1 MMAFR
6 ADAFFV
12 ERCGMT
18 VAEFLD
24 VFDTD
29 NATVAVKRESESK
42 EEDVITFKNS
52 EGVSDQLA
60 EDLAL
65 SVIKSV
71 DITGSTSV
79 SIVLEALLEGN

>member
-12 ERCGMT
+12 ERCDMT

-79 SIVLEALLEGN
+79 SIVLEALLEP

>member
-1 MMAFR
+1 
-6 ADAFFV
+6 
-12 ERCGMT
+12 MT

-24 VFDTD
+24 VFETE
-29 NATVAVKRESESK
+29 NAKVAIKREADGK
-42 EEDVITFKNS
+42 LEDVLTFNNA
-52 EGVSDQLA
+52 EGVSAQLA

-79 SIVLEALLEGN
+79 SIVLEALLEP

>member
-1 MMAFR
+1 
-6 ADAFFV
+6 
-12 ERCGMT
+12 MT

-79 SIVLEALLEGN
+79 SIVLEALLEP